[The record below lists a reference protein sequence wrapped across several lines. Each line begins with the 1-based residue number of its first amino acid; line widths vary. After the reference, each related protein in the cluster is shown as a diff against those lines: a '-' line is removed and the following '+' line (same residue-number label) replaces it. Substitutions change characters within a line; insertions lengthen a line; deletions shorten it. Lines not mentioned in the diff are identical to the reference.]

1 MKKCLVCAMALL
13 LVSSMLLTTPALA
26 TAVQEYDMDASD
38 SKDKIMSPEKI
49 TADISDAIAAYYY
62 SKDVSGVFPEDGTFA
77 ADIASYLSDKM
88 DVQQYVTQLYDTDKE
103 NYSAE
108 VTLVEYNVSAK
119 ANIISMKYQVQTTYN
134 YVGCD
139 FETTSS
145 EIVEIQYDLDEG
157 CVVDMNVPM
166 DYYDEFVRADQAA
179 ASRTSVNAEFALTPE
194 VLAKQDEIKELIGA
208 RYADVDSLPAV
219 ESVPSNVSRSS
230 TLNNTAIVNWAR
242 NNYNKDQ
249 PTSGSSSISYYDF
262 SEITNAY
269 DCTNFVSHAILAGGA
284 KMYDPGGSG
293 IGSTGWYYRNVNN
306 RSVAWAGVEYFYNY
320 MTSNTRSNT
329 AAGQAYLYSHNGAW
343 WSPGYV
349 MQFNFDG
356 TGGYDHS
363 TIVTEKRYSSDG
375 ARCYAYVTGRT
386 GDGVYNNNKSADEMS
401 PVNPVRALFIYNN

>member
-26 TAVQEYDMDASD
+26 TAVQAYDTDVSV
-38 SKDKIMSPEKI
+38 SKDKIVSPEKI
-49 TADISDAIAAYYY
+49 TLDISDAIAAYYY
-62 SKDVSGVFPEDGTFA
+62 SKDVSGVFLEEGTFA

-108 VTLVEYNVSAK
+108 VDLVEYNISTN
-119 ANIISMKYQVQTTYN
+119 ANIISMKYQVVTTYN

-157 CVVDMNVPM
+157 CVVDMHVPM
-166 DYYDEFVRADQAA
+166 DYYDEFVRAEQAA
-179 ASRTSVNAEFALTPE
+179 DSRTSINAEFSLTPE
-194 VLAKQDEIKELIGA
+194 VVAKQDEIKELINA
-208 RYADVDSLPAV
+208 RYADMNNLTAV
-219 ESVPSNVSRSS
+219 ESVPGNVSRAS

-242 NNYNKDQ
+242 SNFNKDQ
-249 PTSGSSSISYYDF
+249 PTSGSSSISYCDF
-262 SEITNAY
+262 SEMNNAY

-284 KMYDPGGSG
+284 KMYDPGGLG
-293 IGSTGWYYRNVNN
+293 IGSTGWYYRNVND
-306 RSVAWAGVEYFYNY
+306 RSVSWAGVEFFYNY

-329 AAGQAYLYSHNGAW
+329 AAGQSYLYSHNGAW